1 MKALN
6 QRDPFKLGLIALLI
20 GGLLVGAVV
29 VISVIPFG
37 EKGYTAFLAQTAGL
51 RVGENVNVAGVP
63 SGKVRSIALDGD
75 QVKVEFSLDKDVK
88 LGSETAA
95 EVKVATLLGTHYL
108 EVVPKG
114 SGELKN
120 GTIPLDRTSVPFNL
134 QDVLEKSA
142 QTLDAIDPA
151 IISQAMKSFSENT
164 EMTKDDIGPALTGL
178 ARLSEMVAARKDQ
191 LAELMAATREV
202 TDQLSANSDDL
213 IVMMDQANLVLAEI
227 TKRREAIHAMLVA
240 TTELSKNI
248 NRLISETNADMGP
261 AFTKANQVIDTL
273 RAQDAVMKN
282 LLSKTAPAARYLANA
297 NGSGPWTNVFVR
309 YPAIPADD
317 GR

>member
-6 QRDPFKLGLIALLI
+6 QRDPFKLGLIALLV

-29 VISVIPFG
+29 LASVIPFG
-37 EKGYTAFLAQTAGL
+37 EKSYTAILAQTAGL
-51 RVGENVNVAGVP
+51 RVGENINVAGVP
-63 SGKVRSIALDGD
+63 SGKVQSISLDGD
-75 QVKVEFSLDKDVK
+75 RVKVGFSLDNKVK
-88 LGSETAA
+88 LGSESSA

-108 EVVPKG
+108 DVIPKG
-114 SGELKN
+114 SGSLKDE
-120 GTIPLDRTSVPFNL
+120 TIPLERTSVPFNL

-142 QTLDAIDPA
+142 QTLDELDPEVLA
-151 IISQAMKSFSENT
+151 QAMKVFAENT
-164 EMTKDDIGPALTGL
+164 KMTKDDIGPALTGV
-178 ARLSEMVAARKDQ
+178 ARLSEMVAARKSQ
-191 LAELMAATREV
+191 LGELMSATREV
-202 TDQLSANSDDL
+202 TGQLSDNSDDL
-213 IVMMDQANLVLAEI
+213 VAMMDQANLVIAEI

-240 TTELSKNI
+240 TTALSQNI
-248 NRLISETNADMGP
+248 NRLIVETKADLGP
-261 AFTKANQVIDTL
+261 AFLKANQVIDTL
-273 RAQDAVMKN
+273 RSQDAVMKN

>member
-1 MKALN
+1 MKALS
-6 QRDPFKLGLIALLI
+6 QRDPFKLGLIALLV

-37 EKGYTAFLAQTAGL
+37 EKKYTAVIAQTAGL
-51 RVGENVNVAGVP
+51 RVGESVNVAGVP
-63 SGKVRSIALDGD
+63 SGKVQSIELDGD
-75 QVKVEFSLDKDVK
+75 RVKVGFSLDKKVK
-88 LGSETAA
+88 LGSESSA

-108 EVVPKG
+108 QVVPKG
-114 SGELKN
+114 AGTLKAD
-120 GTIPLDRTSVPFNL
+120 TIPLERTSVPFNL
-134 QDVLEKSA
+134 QDVLEKSS
-142 QTLDAIDPA
+142 QTLEELDPKILA
-151 IISQAMKSFSENT
+151 EAMKTFSENT
-164 EMTKDDIGPALTGL
+164 AMTKDEIGPALTGV
-178 ARLSEMVAARKDQ
+178 ARLSEMVASRKDQ
-191 LAELMAATREV
+191 LAELMSATREV

-213 IVMMDQANLVLAEI
+213 VAMMDQANLVIAEI

-240 TTELSKNI
+240 TTALSKNI
-248 NRLISETNADMGP
+248 NRLITDTKADLGP
-261 AFTKANQVIDTL
+261 AFVKANQVIDTL
-273 RAQDAVMKN
+273 RQQDAVMKN